1 MESDPMCTQPASY
14 YIPFFKNDM
23 GPDYDDYNT
32 NFHEARP
39 GHHLQ
44 VRSSKNNALHF
55 LKTFL

>member
-1 MESDPMCTQPASY
+1 MERDPLCTEPASY

-23 GPDYDDYNT
+23 GPDYNDYNT

-44 VRSSKNNALHF
+44 VDLFQLFASTYLQPR
-55 LKTFL
+55 